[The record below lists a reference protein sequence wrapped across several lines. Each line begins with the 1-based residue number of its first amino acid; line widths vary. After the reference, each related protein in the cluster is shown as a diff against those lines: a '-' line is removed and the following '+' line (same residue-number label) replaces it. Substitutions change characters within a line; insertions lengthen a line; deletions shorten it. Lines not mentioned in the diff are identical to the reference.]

1 MTAPKTGIRHK
12 VQGVRQDA
20 SLMRPVPWV
29 LRQQLITHHS
39 SAPDKGCYSVTYTR
53 T

>member
-1 MTAPKTGIRHK
+1 MMAPKKGIGRK
-12 VQGVRQDA
+12 AQGVGQDA
-20 SLMRPVPWV
+20 FLMRLVPWA
-29 LRQQLITHHS
+29 LRRQLVTHHS